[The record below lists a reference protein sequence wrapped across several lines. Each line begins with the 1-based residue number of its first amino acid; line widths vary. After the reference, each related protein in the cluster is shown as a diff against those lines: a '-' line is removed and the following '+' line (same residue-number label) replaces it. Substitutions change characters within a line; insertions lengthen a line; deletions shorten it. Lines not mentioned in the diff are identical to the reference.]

1 MGTDEELLVGD
12 NSGSWAARNFGGGW
26 GQSITR
32 GDGRAG
38 RITSIAMQVV
48 KCCRGPPRCTL
59 GWGRQQF
66 LRDSVG
72 LRDRLDGVWSGP
84 LANYAKDAAPK
95 RLFDREV
102 ILIDTVGK
110 SGSGPGAPFTTQ
122 GTMAW

>member
-1 MGTDEELLVGD
+1 MLP
-12 NSGSWAARNFGGGW
+12 
-26 GQSITR
+26 
-32 GDGRAG
+32 
-38 RITSIAMQVV
+38 
-48 KCCRGPPRCTL
+48 GPPRCTL

-122 GTMAW
+122 GTKAW